1 MKTGKL
7 AAILTMAAVILSAT
21 CALAEEAATASADPT
36 AGLEIVSIKKI
47 QVQKNSQ
54 DYYYLDVTIN
64 LRNSSG
70 SDIRLKDNVFNFALG
85 AERQGEAPV
94 PSRYIGKATPDTIEL
109 KNVRTSADPGQ
120 AVELVVGLGSNQETV
135 LDKLSYVMNTVGD
148 PANKVTI
155 AISGK
160 TKTWKQVKN
169 GWLSS
174 GMTEMELIYHP
185 KIEREVL
192 IE

>member
-7 AAILTMAAVILSAT
+7 AAILTMAVVILSAT
-21 CALAEEAATASADPT
+21 CALAANEADPT
-36 AGLEIVSIKKI
+36 AGLEIVSIKQI

-85 AERQGEAPV
+85 AERQGKPPV

-109 KNVRTSADPGQ
+109 KNVDSTASPGQ
-120 AVELVVGLGSNQETV
+120 AVKLVVGLGSNQEIV

-174 GMTEMELIYHP
+174 GLTEMELVYHP